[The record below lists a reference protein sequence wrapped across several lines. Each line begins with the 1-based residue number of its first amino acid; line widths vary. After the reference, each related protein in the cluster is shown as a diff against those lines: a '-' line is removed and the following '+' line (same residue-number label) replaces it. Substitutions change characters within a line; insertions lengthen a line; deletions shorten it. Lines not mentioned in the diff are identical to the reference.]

1 MKTLILK
8 VEDTI
13 YDKVLS
19 FLKLFPGDRLNV
31 ITDIQGVIPFVDEQ
45 EQKEIEKLLKNNDCF
60 VMEETETTEL

>member
-31 ITDIQGVIPFVDEQ
+31 ITDIREAIPFVGEQ
-45 EQKEIEKLLKNNDCF
+45 EQKEIEKLLKNNDCL